1 MAEIVNSLFGTSP
14 ESLLAERNRRDY
26 LDTVAIARQS
36 AAPGTMMS
44 PSLAPFYQEA
54 AQTGQLIGKGV
65 GAIAG
70 LFGVEDPEM
79 RKLRDVA
86 EMRKDFDLNTP
97 TGIRDYAKALNRK
110 GYGDFAMAASLV
122 ADEKEKA
129 SLGIQAAQQR
139 VDAEKTKQALDD
151 AYKKELQAL
160 GPNPTEAQLVAVA
173 AKYASPDALMRAQQ
187 DALNRKAMMA
197 AKQAEKGLVLTP
209 GQKAADISFAKDYTD
224 FVNGGGISTI
234 QKNLKQLDDAINKI
248 ETAQKA
254 GKSLSGKS
262 VGLADSSGTLSYL
275 FPDAAEVKDLVG
287 GVAQSNLRQVLGGQF
302 AQKEGEALL
311 ARAYNPA
318 QPVKDNLQR
327 LKDLRDQINTAA
339 NAKIQS
345 VAYYEQNGTLVGFR
359 PGAFGASAAAITGNT
374 PSAEDP
380 LGFRN
385 KPQGRK

>member
-54 AQTGQLIGKGV
+54 AQAGQMIGKGV
-65 GAIAG
+65 GGIAS

-86 EMRKDFDLNTP
+86 ELRKDFDLNTP
-97 TGIRDYAKALNRK
+97 TGIRDYAKALNKK

-129 SLGIQAAQQR
+129 GLGIQAAQQR

-197 AKQAEKGLVLTP
+197 SKQAEKGLVLTP
-209 GQKAADISFAKDYTD
+209 AQKAADMAFGKDYND
-224 FVNGGGISTI
+224 FVAGGGISTI
-234 QKNLKQLDDAINKI
+234 QKNIQQLDQAISLMENAK
-248 ETAQKA
+248 KA
-254 GKSLSGKS
+254 GKSLSGKA

-275 FPDAAEVKDLVG
+275 FPESAQVKDLVG
-287 GVAQSNLRQVLGGQF
+287 GVAQSNLRQILGGQF
-302 AQKEGEALL
+302 ASKEGEQLL
-311 ARAYNPA
+311 ARAYNTA
-318 QPVKDNLQR
+318 QPVDDNIGR
-327 LKDLRDQINTAA
+327 LKALREQINTAA

-345 VAYYEQNGTLVGFR
+345 VAYFEQNGTLAGFR

-374 PSAEDP
+374 PSSEDP
-380 LGFRN
+380 LGLR